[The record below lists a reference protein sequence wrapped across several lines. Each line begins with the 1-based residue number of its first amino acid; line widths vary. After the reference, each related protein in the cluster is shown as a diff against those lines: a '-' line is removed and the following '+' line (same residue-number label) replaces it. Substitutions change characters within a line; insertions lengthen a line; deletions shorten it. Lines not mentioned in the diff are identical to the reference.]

1 MEKEAEG
8 YITSFLWSWI
18 PLLFLFCF
26 AEGRGQ
32 VFPLPIRPEHHG
44 PIRPPKSR
52 LTSHH
57 SPSKESE
64 GTPYCLLNQS
74 CLLCLTC
81 IDSQNSVL
89 PIRSS
94 IISFLPAAQLPH
106 CFLHR
111 PRFPYF
117 CAFVLLLNCRGTR
130 CSSGVV
136 TTLVLSFLFIK
147 LFVYL
152 AVFGLSCHMWDLS
165 LGVHRLSSCGTW
177 CVGLAAPWH
186 VSS

>member
-8 YITSFLWSWI
+8 YITSSLWSWI
-18 PLLFLFCF
+18 PLQSLFCF
-26 AEGRGQ
+26 PEGRGQ
-32 VFPLPIRPEHHG
+32 VFPLPISPEHHG

-74 CLLCLTC
+74 RLLCFTC

-94 IISFLPAAQLPH
+94 IISFLPAAQPPR

-111 PRFPYF
+111 PSLPYF
-117 CAFVLLLNCRGTR
+117 CALAPAVISQGDEVQLRGRALTGNSNMMLSPLPSKSHLLHKCALPDH
-130 CSSGVV
+130 SGP
-136 TTLVLSFLFIK
+136 FFPFYKIICLF
-147 LFVYL
+147 
-152 AVFGLSCHMWDLS
+152 G
-165 LGVHRLSSCGTW
+165 
-177 CVGLAAPWH
+177 CVG
-186 VSS
+186 S

>member
-8 YITSFLWSWI
+8 YITSSLWSWI
-18 PLLFLFCF
+18 PLLSLFCF

-44 PIRPPKSR
+44 PIHPPKSR

-94 IISFLPAAQLPH
+94 IILFLPAAQPPH

-111 PRFPYF
+111 PSLPYF
-117 CAFVLLLNCRGTR
+117 CAFVLLLYCRETR
-130 CSSGVV
+130 YSSGVEPWLK
-136 TTLVLSFLFIK
+136 TGIWGCFPPIK
-147 LFVYL
+147 V
-152 AVFGLSCHMWDLS
+152 
-165 LGVHRLSSCGTW
+165 
-177 CVGLAAPWH
+177 PPPP
-186 VSS
+186 